1 MNQEIKL
8 GHLFLELRDVWMH
21 SRLTSASKKRLI
33 TNQIVNVLI
42 PARQKLPR
50 IAYVVQWTASA
61 VVHLPVMLFL
71 KWILYLEMLYQNM
84 TVFRAFY

>member
-1 MNQEIKL
+1 
-8 GHLFLELRDVWMH
+8 MH

-71 KWILYLEMLYQNM
+71 K
-84 TVFRAFY
+84 